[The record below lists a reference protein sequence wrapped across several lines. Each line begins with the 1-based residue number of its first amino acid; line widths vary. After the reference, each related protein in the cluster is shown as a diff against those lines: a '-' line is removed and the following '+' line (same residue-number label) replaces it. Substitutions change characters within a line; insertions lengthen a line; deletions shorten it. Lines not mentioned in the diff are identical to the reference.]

1 MTRVLVLT
9 TLFPNAA
16 QPNHGIFVENRL
28 RRTLALGGLEALV
41 LAPVPYFP
49 SRMEAFGR
57 YAAFARAPRRE
68 RRHGIE
74 ILHPRYVVVPK
85 IGSLLAPALLY
96 RAALAAVKKLAA
108 RGRFFDVIDAHYLY
122 PDGVAAAM
130 LARRLRIPFVL
141 TARGSD
147 VTQIPR
153 NRSARTRILMAME
166 DASATV
172 TVCEDLRRR
181 LIDLGADGSRIVTLR
196 NGVDLDLFTPGDR
209 AAARAALG
217 LDRFTLLS
225 VGHLIPRKGHHL
237 IIEAMQTLPDCQLLI
252 AGGGPMRD
260 TLTRLA
266 SELRMTERVR
276 LLGDI
281 PHAQLPAVYRAADAL
296 VLASERE
303 GWANVLLESIAC
315 GTPVAA
321 TDVNGTSEVVRSEAA
336 GRLIAERSPDS
347 IAAAIRLLRRNM
359 PRPEDTRRYA
369 EGFGWEVIARANK
382 ALLLSAA
389 RTGYAGRD
397 GSTARAA
404 AEALT

>member
-9 TLFPNAA
+9 TLYPNAA

-28 RRTLALGGLEALV
+28 RHTLALGGLEALA

-68 RRHGIE
+68 QRHGLE
-74 ILHPRYVVVPK
+74 ILHPRYLVIPK
-85 IGSLLAPALLY
+85 IGASLAPALLY
-96 RAALAAVKKLAA
+96 RAALAEAMRLKA
-108 RGRFFDVIDAHYLY
+108 RGRTFDVIDAHYLF

-147 VTQIPR
+147 VTQIPQ
-153 NRSARTRILMAME
+153 NPSARRRILEAVAE
-166 DASATV
+166 ASATV

-181 LIDLGADGSRIVTLR
+181 LIDMGADASRIVTLR
-196 NGVDLDLFTPGDR
+196 NGVDLELFAPADR
-209 AAARAALG
+209 ASARAALG

-225 VGHLIPRKGHHL
+225 VGNLIPRKGHHL
-237 IIEAMQTLPDCQLLI
+237 IVEAMQRLTDCQLLI

-260 TLTRLA
+260 ELVRLA
-266 SELRMTERVR
+266 KELRVSERVR

-281 PHAQLPAVYRAADAL
+281 PHAQLPAVYSAADAL

-321 TDVNGTSEVVRSEAA
+321 SDVNGTSEVVRSDAA
-336 GRLIAERSPDS
+336 GRLIAERSPAA
-347 IAAAIRLLRRNM
+347 IAAAIDLLRSNP
-359 PRPEDTRRYA
+359 PRREDTRRYA
-369 EGFGWEVIARANK
+369 EGFGWDVIARANK
-382 ALLLSAA
+382 ALLISAA
-389 RTGYAGRD
+389 ESGR
-397 GSTARAA
+397 GGAPARAA
-404 AEALT
+404 AESLA